1 MANFLQLTPENIA
14 QAKSLTYPQ
23 AWALESQY
31 KFNPNFPGGVSK
43 ARYNIEGLKSLIG
56 LGDPK
61 IGGATPLTRKIALGA
76 RNLIGSN
83 VAYGLPFAYAGAAS
97 ALQKNLEEQGL
108 TGEGG
113 IYDQSGGWGAM
124 GAGADIPI
132 LRKMIAERR
141 ATKKG
146 TAQAAM
152 QRGIREAEAAKQKAA
167 AQAAAAQQVRQNIQT
182 YGNRDRPNTGINRPG
197 GGRGQSPTGGD
208 VAGTPFT
215 RGGVANLLY
224 GGIV

>member
-1 MANFLQLTPENIA
+1 MPNLW
-14 QAKSLTYPQ
+14 KSLLFYS
-23 AWALESQY
+23 LENKNKEVYSH
-31 KFNPNFPGGVSK
+31 V
-43 ARYNIEGLKSLIG
+43 IMTI
-56 LGDPK
+56 DK
-61 IGGATPLTRKIALGA
+61 I
-76 RNLIGSN
+76 S
-83 VAYGLPFAYAGAAS
+83 
-97 ALQKNLEEQGL
+97 
-108 TGEGG
+108 EGG

-208 VAGTPFT
+208 VAGTPFA
-215 RGGVANLLY
+215 RGGVSNLLY